1 MACKFLVAGV
11 LGTSLLLS
19 SAAFANVVVVDLG
32 PLDPPDG
39 NAFGAVNTTGSFMDA
54 GKFSLSVPGVE
65 TAVSATIAVFSAG
78 AFTPGTLS
86 LFEGSPFTGSL
97 IQTTALAFAGSA
109 YTASF
114 TDKLG
119 PGAYYEEITGTVN
132 VPVLGIGGTVTTSSA
147 IPEPSTWVMLALG
160 FAGLG
165 YAAVRRSAK
174 DKAVLAI

>member
-11 LGTSLLLS
+11 VGASLLFS
-19 SAAFANVVVVDLG
+19 TAAFAAVTPLG

-39 NAFGAVNTTGSFMDA
+39 SFFGAINSTGTFEDA
-54 GKFSLSVPGVE
+54 GTFELTVSNVLTS
-65 TAVSATIAVFSAG
+65 VSATIAVSSPG
-78 AFTPGTLS
+78 AFTPGLVE
-86 LFEGSPFTGSL
+86 LFSGTPFTGGL
-97 IQTTALAFAGSA
+97 IKSAALAFAGSA

-119 PGAYYEEITGTVN
+119 PGTYYEEITGTVN
-132 VPVLGIGGTVTTSSA
+132 VPVLGVGGTVTTSSV
-147 IPEPSTWVMLALG
+147 PEPSTWVMLALG